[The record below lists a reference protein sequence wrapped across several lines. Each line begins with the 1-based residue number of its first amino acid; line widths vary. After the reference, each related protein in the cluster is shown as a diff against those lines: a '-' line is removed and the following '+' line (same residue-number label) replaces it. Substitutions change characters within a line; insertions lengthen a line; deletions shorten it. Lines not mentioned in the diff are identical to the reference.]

1 MNPDMAKI
9 SYLNTMKKIA
19 NKTNSV
25 PEKKVLKGLLN
36 RSNSDKIESK
46 EDNDIAVQ
54 LVERV
59 LKGFNKNV

>member
-1 MNPDMAKI
+1 
-9 SYLNTMKKIA
+9 MKKIA

-46 EDNDIAVQ
+46 EDNDIAVK